1 MPASILPHGGM
12 VPRQALEVR
21 TPVRTT
27 AKRLESAVIKVAP
40 CAMAAAVSIRS
51 VGSPGSPSSSAARI
65 PMLPVSGISLM
76 PNFNAVWRHS
86 PRGYAKFILPRM
98 ANIAISQKLTVANNN
113 TSSPKAVSMISRLR
127 NPIRLSPSTEKISA
141 LVSRRTGLLTL
152 DFPFLA
158 NGGDYVAHVRH

>member
-40 CAMAAAVSIRS
+40 CAMAAAVIIRS

-65 PMLPVSGISLM
+65 PMSPVSGISLM
-76 PNFNAVWRHS
+76 PSFNAVWRHS

-98 ANIAISQKLTVANNN
+98 ANIAISQKLTVATN
-113 TSSPKAVSMISRLR
+113 K
-127 NPIRLSPSTEKISA
+127 IRLSPSTEKISA

-158 NGGDYVAHVRH
+158 NGGDYVAHVGH